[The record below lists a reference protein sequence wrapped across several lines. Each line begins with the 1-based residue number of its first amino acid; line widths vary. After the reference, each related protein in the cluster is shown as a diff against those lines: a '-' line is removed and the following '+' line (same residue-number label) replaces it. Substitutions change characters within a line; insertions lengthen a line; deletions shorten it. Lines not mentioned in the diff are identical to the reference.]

1 MFALSIGLFLS
12 DVVALGAMLL
22 YQISNVWFVLMPVL
36 QLLLFVILLLW
47 NRYADTVLQKSSVMV
62 GFMLL
67 HLIAFGNVWV
77 RMVPYAAIDL
87 FSVTA
92 GVYFILALVFR
103 FSVKKCTP
111 NDLFGIR
118 IPATMDFPEVW
129 TRTHQKLSQILTVFL
144 PAQFLC
150 IFFQSYWVRVWTA
163 VALLL
168 IPLFLGCIYG
178 HVIAGPYLRPTGGR
192 TAYAGAGRAVMR
204 L

>member
-22 YQISNVWFVLMPVL
+22 NQKSNMWVAWMPVL
-36 QLLLFVILLLW
+36 QLLLFVLIILW
-47 NRYADTVLQKSSVMV
+47 NRYADAVLQKSSVMA

-67 HLIAFGNVWV
+67 QLIAFGIVWMQIV
-77 RMVPYAAIDL
+77 SYAGIDL
-87 FSVTA
+87 FSLTA
-92 GVYFILALVFR
+92 GIYFILALVFR
-103 FSVKKCTP
+103 FTAKKCTP

-118 IPATMDFPEVW
+118 IPATLDFPEVW
-129 TRTHQKLSQILTVFL
+129 TRTHQMLSQILTVFL

-150 IFFQSYWVRVWTA
+150 IFFLSSWVRFWTA

-168 IPLFLGCIYG
+168 FPLLLGCIYG
-178 HVIAGPYLRPTGGR
+178 HVIAGPY
-192 TAYAGAGRAVMR
+192 YARQEEERRIQERAEQ

>member
-47 NRYADTVLQKSSVMV
+47 NRYADAVLQKSSVMV

-111 NDLFGIR
+111 NDIFGIR
-118 IPATMDFPEVW
+118 IPATLDFPEVW

-150 IFFQSYWVRVWTA
+150 IFFLSSWVKFWTA
-163 VALLL
+163 VTLLL
-168 IPLFLGCIYG
+168 MPLLMGCIYG
-178 HVIAGPYLRPTGGR
+178 HVIAGPY
-192 TAYAGAGRAVMR
+192 YARQEEERRMQEHAER